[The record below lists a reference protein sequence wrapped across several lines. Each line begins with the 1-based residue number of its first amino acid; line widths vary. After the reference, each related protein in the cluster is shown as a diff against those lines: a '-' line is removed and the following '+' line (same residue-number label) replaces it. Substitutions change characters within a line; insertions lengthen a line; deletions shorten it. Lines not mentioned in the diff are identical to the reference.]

1 MYCFKESAIRA
12 MSEATLHERQL
23 LFEKA
28 LPDWENRIFKVAI
41 ATFPKVDR
49 RLMEVDDVRQ
59 ELRSALWEAIL
70 AFDSSKGM
78 SITSWIFTIINQA
91 ASLIAKL
98 QYHKMPHSDD
108 GHGMQLLPLGN
119 DIVTSGDDEAEG
131 YEVRAFDPDSVGRI
145 EVGVE
150 KQECIRTIRPALS
163 EGFEQAVFDL
173 FMEGHTG
180 GEIVRELGLDPK
192 RGAAA
197 RVSSVRLKI
206 KIAYAVTNGIPLVDV
221 SSAKNVDYLAGRMKH
236 LLSGSKDEEE
246 GAEELPSP
254 SMCPQF
260 A

>member
-1 MYCFKESAIRA
+1 MYCFKESAVRA
-12 MSEATLHERQL
+12 MSTEVLHERQE

-28 LPDWENRIFKVAI
+28 LPDWENRIFKVAV
-41 ATFPKVDR
+41 ATLPKVDR

-59 ELRSALWEAIL
+59 ELRAALWEAIL
-70 AFDSSKGM
+70 AFDSSRGM
-78 SITSWIFTIINQA
+78 SITTWIFNIINQA
-91 ASLIAKL
+91 ASLVAKL
-98 QYHKMPHSDD
+98 QYHKMPHSSD
-108 GHGMQLLPLGN
+108 GHGMQLLPLRN
-119 DIVTSGDDEAEG
+119 EIVTSNEDESEG
-131 YEVRAFDPDSVGRI
+131 YEVQAFDPDSVGRI
-145 EVGVE
+145 EVEVE

-192 RGAAA
+192 RGGAA

-206 KIAYAVTNGIPLVDV
+206 KIAYAVTNDIPLVDV
-221 SSAKNVDYLAGRMKH
+221 SSAKNADYLAGRMKH
-236 LLSGSKDEEE
+236 LLSGNKDEETE
-246 GAEELPSP
+246 AEELPSP